1 MYIDRYW
8 DIEFSL
14 WRTSSRDS
22 LFTKCSPG
30 IQGNAANLSRG
41 KMKLNTN
48 RKFRNKSKGN
58 KAIGGLIHSYYKT
71 LQKIDV
77 FQTGG
82 SYKGTQQKILS
93 FIHFRLLEKS

>member
-22 LFTKCSPG
+22 LFT
-30 IQGNAANLSRG
+30 IQRNAANLSRG

-58 KAIGGLIHSYYKT
+58 KAIGRLIHSYYKT